1 MIYRRSYRLGILL
14 SPIHRPLQYCGEK
27 YKRNDAKHYMM
38 IINIIIYIICIHY
51 HDHNKVMALMAR
63 NIAKYAAEFAQGT
76 PLFW

>member
-1 MIYRRSYRLGILL
+1 
-14 SPIHRPLQYCGEK
+14 
-27 YKRNDAKHYMM
+27 MM